1 MLRKKN
7 RYRNV
12 VYMEEKE
19 RMYIEKKLKIARG
32 DIEYYADK
40 LAHARFDVKMFSDL
54 LRQNKMWNINNKDVE

>member
-1 MLRKKN
+1 
-7 RYRNV
+7 
-12 VYMEEKE
+12 MEEKE